1 MGFLRRRPKDIRVP
15 TGKDAI
21 NFRKVL
27 FLPMKETE
35 DLLSNAD
42 WERVRGLTKPIDGQ
56 ALTLMLLICTSTF
69 AGSWT

>member
-15 TGKDAI
+15 SGKDAI

-42 WERVRGLTKPIDGQ
+42 WERVR
-56 ALTLMLLICTSTF
+56 MLLPQANGWPGADFNGAYTSL
-69 AGSWT
+69 